1 MKSKLILLII
11 LTFLLN
17 SFQISGSRVSRKNQR
32 SKKVLIKNGKEI
44 SMSNSLLK
52 HSPLKFLPET
62 AKFDSLP
69 GHINSSSIPHMKGIV
84 VLIEGSILLINP
96 FNHSVSGPFL
106 SGQLTDVGQS
116 ASVTVITS
124 DGKTGIVGSYERK
137 KLYFIDLSNSNN
149 PVISGELTLS
159 LSPEDI
165 AISPNNRYALI
176 TNGSN
181 SSTLICSVHI
191 PSRTLVQ
198 ELDVDPVLPSSVAI
212 APDGRTVITA
222 DYFEGFADVFEL
234 DPKTGLLTYK
244 YEIDIFPYAPL
255 NVTISPKGDTVLLS
269 CGWMEPLDLNADLI
283 YGPAGPYVL
292 QIRGVA
298 NVIDKGPVGMP
309 DSEDL
314 YISGQSIKF
323 GLFGNKAY
331 YLTNLIIEEAHDSF
345 RFPASIRVFDIN
357 GPGNVIDSGTTIN
370 LTNNGPLPFGEPIGL
385 NTLALSPNGKYLFAS
400 NKGFNLPSK
409 DIFVIDLN
417 SNSVIKSIPAADVG
431 GTDFPFCIDI
441 PPGRADVEVNK
452 STDILKPYLGQ
463 EVTFII
469 TAKNYGPMDS
479 KYIKIRDKLPDG
491 LTFISSDTS
500 LGDYYQKR
508 GDWKIPNLKVNE
520 KATLSIKTIV
530 NKPGKITN
538 YASLKKST
546 LIDLKKSNNEA
557 FVEIKVV
564 EKADLKVDKS
574 VDKTTTVIGES
585 VLYTI
590 AVSNLGPGTAKNI
603 NIAEKLP
610 SSINL
615 ISYILNKGTYH
626 SQTGIW
632 SIDSLNNNE
641 SVSLE
646 LTVKTN
652 KDGEIINTVKINSAD
667 TYDENDKN
675 DVSEVNIFS
684 YVLYSPKN
692 VSLQRESNDMVL
704 YIEYLNKLTWESNL
718 LNGQNL
724 AGYRI
729 YRKIKDRDDST
740 YKLISELNTSTFVY
754 LDRDLPDT
762 KKFTYKIVAF
772 NNSEKEGI
780 PVFVGN

>member
-44 SMSNSLLK
+44 PMSNFPIK
-52 HSPLKFLPET
+52 HIPLNFLSDT
-62 AKFDSLP
+62 AKYDSLS
-69 GHINSSSIPHMKGIV
+69 GHINSSSIPFMKGIV

-96 FNHSVSGPFL
+96 FNHSISGPFL

-165 AISPNNRYALI
+165 AISPDNRYALI
-176 TNGSN
+176 TNGLD
-181 SSTLICSVHI
+181 SSSLICSVHI
-191 PSRTLVQ
+191 PSQTLVQ
-198 ELDVDPVLPSSVAI
+198 ELDVDPVFPSSVAI

-244 YEIDIFPYAPL
+244 YEIDVFPYAPL
-255 NVTISPKGDTVLLS
+255 NVSISPRGDTVLLS
-269 CGWMEPLDLNADLI
+269 CGWALPLDIDADLI

-292 QIRGVA
+292 QIKGVA
-298 NVIDKGPVGMP
+298 NVIDKGPVGMM
-309 DSEDL
+309 DSGNIYL
-314 YISGQSIKF
+314 SGQSIKF
-323 GLFGNKAY
+323 GLYGNKAY
-331 YLTNLIIEEAHDSF
+331 YLTNLIIEEAPDSF
-345 RFPASIRVFDIN
+345 RFPASIRFFNIK

-370 LTNNGPLPFGEPIGL
+370 LTNNGPLPNSEPVGL
-385 NTLALSPNGKYLFAS
+385 NTLALSPNGKYLYAS
-400 NKGFNLPSK
+400 NKGFDLPSK

-417 SNSVIKSIPAADVG
+417 SKSVIKSIPAAG

-441 PPGRADVEVNK
+441 PPGRADIEVNK
-452 STDILKPYLGQ
+452 NTDILKPYLGQ

-491 LTFISSDTS
+491 LTFISSDAS
-500 LGDYYQKR
+500 LGDYSQKK
-508 GDWKIPNLKVNE
+508 GNWEIPNLKVNE

-530 NKPGKITN
+530 NKLGTITN

-546 LIDLKKSNNEA
+546 LVDLKKSNNEA
-557 FVEIKVV
+557 FVELKVV

-574 VDKTTTVIGES
+574 VDTSTIVIGDD

-590 AVSNLGPGTAKNI
+590 AISNMGPGTAKNI
-603 NIAEKLP
+603 HISEKLP
-610 SSINL
+610 SSLNL
-615 ISYILNKGTYH
+615 ISFILNKGTYN

-632 SIDSLNNNE
+632 FIDSLNNNE
-641 SVSLE
+641 SVNLE
-646 LTVKTN
+646 LTVETN
-652 KDGEIINTVKINSAD
+652 KEGEIINIAKIKSAD
-667 TYDENDKN
+667 VYDGNDKN
-675 DVSEVNIFS
+675 DVSEVSILS
-684 YVLYSPKN
+684 YFLYSPKN

-704 YIEYLNKLTWESNL
+704 YIESLNKLTWESNSM
-718 LNGQNL
+718 NGNNVS
-724 AGYRI
+724 GYKI
-729 YRKIKDRDDST
+729 YRKIKDSDDST
-740 YKLISELNTSTFVY
+740 YKLISKLNSSTYIY

-762 KKFTYKIVAF
+762 KKFTYKIAAL
-772 NNSEKEGI
+772 NNSGKEGI